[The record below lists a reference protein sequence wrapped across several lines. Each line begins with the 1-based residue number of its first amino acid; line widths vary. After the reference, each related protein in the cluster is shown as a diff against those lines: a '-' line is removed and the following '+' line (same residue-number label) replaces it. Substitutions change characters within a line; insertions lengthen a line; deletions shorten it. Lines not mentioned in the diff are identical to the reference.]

1 MRMNAQDQR
10 ESKLTRYYLTRGFE
24 YEEIAMLMFREHG
37 VRMSLRTLMR
47 RLSILGLRRRHRQ
60 YDTDLVRAEI
70 RALMDGPNSSRG
82 YRAIWHQLQMQGISV
97 QGI

>member
-1 MRMNAQDQR
+1 MNAQDQH
-10 ESKLTRYYLTRGFE
+10 ESKLTRSYFTRRFE

-47 RLSILGLRRRHRQ
+47 RLGILGLRRRHRQ
-60 YDTDLVRAEI
+60 YDVDLVRTEI